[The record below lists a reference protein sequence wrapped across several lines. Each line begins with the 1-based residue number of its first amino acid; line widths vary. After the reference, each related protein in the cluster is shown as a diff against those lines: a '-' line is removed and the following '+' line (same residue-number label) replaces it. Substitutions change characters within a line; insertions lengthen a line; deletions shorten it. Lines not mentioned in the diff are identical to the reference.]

1 MRGAIGKHMA
11 HSGNALTA
19 SEKNRT
25 ITAARRRERRTMDE
39 YITPNYKTIGTV
51 EQRKIRELYTSSL
64 LNAFTQ
70 QDYLDAIA
78 LIGRVIDRLEKL
90 EK

>member
-78 LIGRVIDRLEKL
+78 LTGRVIDRLEKL

>member
-1 MRGAIGKHMA
+1 MA
-11 HSGNALTA
+11 
-19 SEKNRT
+19 
-25 ITAARRRERRTMDE
+25 D
-39 YITPNYKTIGTV
+39 YITPNYETIGIV

-78 LIGRVIDRLEKL
+78 LMGRVIDRLEAQ
-90 EK
+90 ENV